1 MTEHSHR
8 GANEWADTYGSIGAT
23 PTSQQTQLPLSILDP
38 WESPAGNRQPFR
50 PYSKEDLD
58 ELAEN
63 IGQNGVISPIT
74 VRPRPNGRFQIIAG
88 HNRVA
93 ASKLAGLT
101 VIPAIIMT
109 LDDDQATIL
118 MVDSNLQ
125 HRKKIHHSDK
135 AFAYQE
141 RMEAITRM
149 TARSKGRPTEK
160 GAPMEHLF
168 VGTKTVDVVAET
180 VGESRAQIQRYI
192 RLTKLFTPLL
202 KLVDE
207 EKLAFRAGVE
217 LSYLEDETQSTL
229 FQVLQDHKCKPPS
242 MAQAAQL
249 REQAEDGILSEE
261 QIIAILIKPK
271 NLKAST
277 IKLPAYRIG
286 SFFPPNT
293 SPDIMEAEIYEALLM
308 YRQQNHSP
316 ASV

>member
-38 WESPAGNRQPFR
+38 WESPTGNRQPFR
-50 PYSKEDLD
+50 PYSKEDLE

-141 RMEAITRM
+141 RMEAEKRQA
-149 TARSKGRPTEK
+149 ARSAGRPTKNSSPLE
-160 GAPMEHLF
+160 
-168 VGTKTVDVVAET
+168 TNYRWDNVVAET

-249 REQAEDGILSEE
+249 REQSEDGVLTEE

-271 NLKAST
+271 APKAST
-277 IKLPAYRIG
+277 IKLPANRIG